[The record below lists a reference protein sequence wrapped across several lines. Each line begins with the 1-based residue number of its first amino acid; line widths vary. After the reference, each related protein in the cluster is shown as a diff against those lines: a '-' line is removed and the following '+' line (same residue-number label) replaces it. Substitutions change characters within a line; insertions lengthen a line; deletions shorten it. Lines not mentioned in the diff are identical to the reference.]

1 MNTISTSIPLEYLTN
16 KRRRVE
22 RLNFR
27 DPYWEQRRKHQVVP
41 NKKKEENRKKCR
53 SNDVYN
59 STD

>member
-41 NKKKEENRKKCR
+41 NKKKEENRNKCR
-53 SNDVYN
+53 SNDVYH